1 MGYRTKVY
9 GGRPK
14 GQERPGPVQP
24 VGGARAASGGGGG
37 LCICSQG
44 GWRCP
49 WCEWGR
55 SLGAGSELLLG
66 LQPRAWGSHPN
77 CRHRGSKECERGTRS
92 DPCPLSGASTTA
104 PHPPYPAGPG
114 LLSGGGGPCLSQA
127 CRREKGLRG
136 PEGRT
141 GGQGC
146 TLQAGGSGKA
156 LGGGSTELPAQNQ
169 GPVEGV
175 GLCPSHTQRCRMQS
189 LEPPLWGLGAPAS
202 PTLPLL
208 VALDPWG
215 GS

>member
-1 MGYRTKVY
+1 M
-9 GGRPK
+9 
-14 GQERPGPVQP
+14 QP

-66 LQPRAWGSHPN
+66 LQPRAWGSHSN

-104 PHPPYPAGPG
+104 PHPPHPAGPG

-156 LGGGSTELPAQNQ
+156 LGGGRP
-169 GPVEGV
+169 
-175 GLCPSHTQRCRMQS
+175 QS
-189 LEPPLWGLGAPAS
+189 SLHRIRGQWRESAFAPAIPRGAGCRVWS
-202 PTLPLL
+202 PLSGVLVPLPHLHFL
-208 VALDPWG
+208 SWWL
-215 GS
+215 